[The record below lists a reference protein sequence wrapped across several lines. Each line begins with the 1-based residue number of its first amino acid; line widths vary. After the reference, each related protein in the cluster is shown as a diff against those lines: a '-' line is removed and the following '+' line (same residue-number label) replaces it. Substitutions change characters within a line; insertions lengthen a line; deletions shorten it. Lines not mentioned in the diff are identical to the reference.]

1 MQNERKLTKKL
12 LFNKETISE
21 LTALQLGLVVGGSD
35 ETLTETGIGSKR
47 ICPQSQQ
54 AGCTNNCGSRSGLRC
69 PYC

>member
-12 LFNKETISE
+12 ILAKETISE
-21 LTALQLGLVVGGSD
+21 LTALQLGMVAGGSD
-35 ETLTETGIGSKR
+35 ETLPETGIGSKF
-47 ICPQSQQ
+47 ICPHTKQ